1 MNTTARTKLSV
12 VIPVYNERAALPRLL
27 AFARRWEQTCHE
39 VVFSDGGS
47 TDGTCGLLRD
57 AGMTV
62 VEGPK
67 GRGAQCDLGARA
79 TGGDA
84 VMFLHADVAVAPDA
98 LEHAA
103 QALDRGA
110 SWGCLTLRW
119 ERRDA
124 VYRWGEWASNRRVR
138 RAGIPFGDQAP
149 FVTRA
154 LYDTVGGIPH
164 LPIMEDYE
172 FALRLRARGL
182 RPVQLPDEVWA
193 SPRRFEE
200 GGPLR
205 TALLMRRLRRLYHA
219 GTPAE
224 ELAAMYRDVR

>member
-1 MNTTARTKLSV
+1 MSTKFSV
-12 VIPVYNERAALPRLL
+12 VVPVYNERVVLPRLL
-27 AFARRWEQTCHE
+27 AFARRWEQACHE

-47 TDGTCGLLRD
+47 VDGTPELLRS

-62 VEGPK
+62 VKGSK
-67 GRGAQCDLGARA
+67 GRGAQCDRGVQASS
-79 TGGDA
+79 GDA

-98 LEHAA
+98 LTHAIE
-103 QALDRGA
+103 ALDSGA

-119 ERRDA
+119 DRRDA
-124 VYRWGEWASNRRVR
+124 VYRFGEWMSNRRVR
-138 RAGIPFGDQAP
+138 KAGIPFGDQGP
-149 FVTRA
+149 FVTRE
-154 LYDTVGGIPH
+154 LYDEVGGMPH

-182 RPVQLPDEVWA
+182 RPLQLPDEVWV
-193 SPRRFEE
+193 SPRRFED

-224 ELAAMYRDVR
+224 ELAALYQDVR

>member
-1 MNTTARTKLSV
+1 MSVRLSV
-12 VIPVYNERAALPRLL
+12 VVPVYNERAALPRLL
-27 AFARRWEQTCHE
+27 TFARRWERVCHE

-47 TDGTCGLLRD
+47 TDGTREMLRD

-62 VEGPK
+62 IESPK
-67 GRGAQCDLGARA
+67 GRGAQCDLGVQA
-79 TGGDA
+79 TDGNT
-84 VMFLHADVAVAPDA
+84 VMFLHADVAVEPDA
-98 LEHAA
+98 LVHVADA
-103 QALDRGA
+103 VARGV

-124 VYRWGEWASNRRVR
+124 VYRFGEWASNRRVKR
-138 RAGIPFGDQAP
+138 DGVPFGDQGP

-154 LYDTVGGIPH
+154 LYDEVGGMPH

-205 TALLMRRLRRLYHA
+205 TALFMRKLRRLYRA
-219 GTPAE
+219 GVPAD
-224 ELAAMYRDVR
+224 ELATMYRDVR